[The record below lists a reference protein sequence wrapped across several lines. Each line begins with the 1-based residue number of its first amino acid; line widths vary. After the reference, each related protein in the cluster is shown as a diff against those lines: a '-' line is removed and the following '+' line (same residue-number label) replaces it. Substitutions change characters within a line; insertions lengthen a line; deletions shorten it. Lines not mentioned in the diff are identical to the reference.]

1 MSQTLIRAPLESRF
15 NGIPPE
21 FLRLCNIS
29 STSSGIDNPYHPMA
43 LELAQI
49 LYPNFPMDN
58 IFLGICYF
66 ISSMPGHFKSLLEDK
81 DPRALLLLACWYA
94 KVVRDG

>member
-1 MSQTLIRAPLESRF
+1 
-15 NGIPPE
+15 
-21 FLRLCNIS
+21 
-29 STSSGIDNPYHPMA
+29 MA

-49 LYPNFPMDN
+49 LYTNFPMDN